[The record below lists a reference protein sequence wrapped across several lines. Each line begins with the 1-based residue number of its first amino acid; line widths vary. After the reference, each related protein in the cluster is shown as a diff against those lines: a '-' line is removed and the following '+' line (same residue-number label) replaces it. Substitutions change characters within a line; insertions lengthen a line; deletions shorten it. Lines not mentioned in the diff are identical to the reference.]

1 MTSALP
7 VLSTT
12 TCFSSIIA
20 ASQPV
25 RLPAGSPIPSCSR
38 RFRLRFMSRIAF
50 VSLLGPLF
58 EQLGEPSR
66 RRFRHQQAFPHRLSG
81 VSCAVPAGFPFVF
94 SSVSRLSSLL
104 PQSESEYEGRSVS
117 SDAVRSMPSLSSP
130 FRSPARR
137 ARRVAF
143 RGVGRGGRRGV
154 LWYVSRETGNFPV
167 HFTMLS
173 LCRFINHAC
182 MSDVPVRWMDA
193 VPCRRH
199 AMRGVPYMSDCGVS
213 RYLLIYQSV
222 VGRHMTAYMGVPPLF
237 SFLGGSESGTDS
249 GACIGLFVGI
259 ITLAGIGEA
268 ECDMTLYMASDG
280 FWDCPICIR
289 TQDSMT
295 LSIVC
300 ECNQ

>member
-1 MTSALP
+1 
-7 VLSTT
+7 
-12 TCFSSIIA
+12 
-20 ASQPV
+20 
-25 RLPAGSPIPSCSR
+25 
-38 RFRLRFMSRIAF
+38 MSFQIEC
-50 VSLLGPLF
+50 P
-58 EQLGEPSR
+58 
-66 RRFRHQQAFPHRLSG
+66 
-81 VSCAVPAGFPFVF
+81 
-94 SSVSRLSSLL
+94 
-104 PQSESEYEGRSVS
+104 
-117 SDAVRSMPSLSSP
+117 MPSLRSP
-130 FRSPARR
+130 SRSPARR
-137 ARRVAF
+137 TDRVVF

-213 RYLLIYQSV
+213 RSLLIYQSV